1 MNRLLQG
8 DVGSGK
14 TVVAL
19 VSMLMAVE
27 GGYQAALMAP
37 TEILA
42 RQHFATITKML
53 GDLPVQVRYKLLI
66 GLVIPR
72 PIAWISTW
80 SENGVAN
87 CAPFSFFN
95 VISEEPPLCIV
106 SFNRRSDGAM
116 KHTLKNIRR
125 TGEFVVNLADE
136 GTANAMHASGEEI
149 PESESEF
156 AKSGLTPVPA
166 VLVKHPRIGEAAASS
181 EGTVAGADLLVDG
194 GYNARPR
201 VSPDG
206 RQGMLDHAA
215 QLHAAGIPF
224 MFREPTRAR

>member
-1 MNRLLQG
+1 VELELAQLP
-8 DVGSGK
+8 
-14 TVVAL
+14 AL
-19 VSMLMAVE
+19 E
-27 GGYQAALMAP
+27 
-37 TEILA
+37 
-42 RQHFATITKML
+42 
-53 GDLPVQVRYKLLI
+53 RYKILI

-106 SFNRRSDGAM
+106 SFNWRSDGLL

-136 GTANAMHASGEEI
+136 GTASAMHASGREI

-156 AKSGLTPVPA
+156 SLSGLTPLPGKR
-166 VLVKHPRIGEAAASS
+166 VKHPRIAEAAASFECRVERRINFGPEREMVVGEILLIHAREGIIDPVTKRIS
-181 EGTVAGADLLVDG
+181 EDLYRPVGRLFADRYCTTRQRFNLPG
-194 GYNARPR
+194 EPPR
-201 VSPDG
+201 
-206 RQGMLDHAA
+206 
-215 QLHAAGIPF
+215 
-224 MFREPTRAR
+224 